1 MRPPFPRLVEGEA
14 KDEGRIGAATL
25 VAANGRLY
33 GVRYR
38 PEDRMGGP
46 CNAVGGKWPFG
57 RRPRPVPR
65 GALSASLRIAMSP
78 NFSVAVPT
86 AAIAGSDERFPVRRI
101 FCVGKN
107 YADHA
112 REMGGDPTREPPF
125 FFSKPAD
132 AIVSGTADLAM
143 PPRTA
148 NLHHEIEL
156 VVALAKGGA
165 NIAAADAADCIFGY
179 AVGNDLTR
187 RDLQADAK
195 AGGRPWDMAKGF
207 DHSAALSPIRPAAEI
222 GHPAS
227 ARIWLSVNGAARQDG
242 DIADM
247 IWPVADIIAELSTYV
262 ELKPGDLIYTGTP
275 AGVGPI
281 VAGDVVAGGID
292 GVGTIA
298 NRFT

>member
-1 MRPPFPRLVEGEA
+1 MTDIFP
-14 KDEGRIGAATL
+14 
-25 VAANGRLY
+25 VAA
-33 GVRYR
+33 
-38 PEDRMGGP
+38 P
-46 CNAVGGKWPFG
+46 
-57 RRPRPVPR
+57 
-65 GALSASLRIAMSP
+65 SAE
-78 NFSVAVPT
+78 
-86 AAIAGSDERFPVRRI
+86 IAGSDRRFPVRRI

-112 REMGGDPTREPPF
+112 REMGGDPEREPPF

-132 AIVSGTADLAM
+132 AVVAGTADIAM

-156 VVALAKGGA
+156 VIAIGKGGA
-165 NIAAADAADCIFGY
+165 NIALDDAAASVFGY

-207 DHSAALSPIRPAAEI
+207 DRSAVLSPIRPAADI
-222 GHPAS
+222 GHLSA
-227 ARIWLSVNGAARQDG
+227 ARIWLSVNGATRQDG

-262 ELKPGDLIYTGTP
+262 ELRPGDLIYTGTP
-275 AGVGPI
+275 AGVGRIAP
-281 VAGDVVAGGID
+281 GDLVAGGID
-292 GVGTIA
+292 GIGTIA
-298 NRFT
+298 NRFV

>member
-1 MRPPFPRLVEGEA
+1 MSEIFH
-14 KDEGRIGAATL
+14 
-25 VAANGRLY
+25 VAA
-33 GVRYR
+33 
-38 PEDRMGGP
+38 P
-46 CNAVGGKWPFG
+46 
-57 RRPRPVPR
+57 
-65 GALSASLRIAMSP
+65 SA
-78 NFSVAVPT
+78 T
-86 AAIAGSDERFPVRRI
+86 IAGSAARFPIRRI

-112 REMGGDPTREPPF
+112 REMGGDPEREPPF

-132 AIVSGTADLAM
+132 AVVPGGAEIAM

-156 VVALAKGGA
+156 VVALGGGGA
-165 NIAAADAADCIFGY
+165 NVSADGAMDLVFGY

-207 DHSAALSPIRPAAEI
+207 DHSAILSPIRPAAEV

-227 ARIWLSVNGAARQDG
+227 ARIWLTVNGEARQDG

-247 IWPVADIIAELSTYV
+247 IWPVADIIAELSSYV
-262 ELKPGDLIYTGTP
+262 ELKAGDLIYTGTP
-275 AGVGPI
+275 AGVGRI
-281 VAGDVVAGGID
+281 AAGDLVEGGID
-292 GVGTIA
+292 GIGTIA
-298 NRFT
+298 NRFA